1 MKISFQNI
9 QVEEKIAFQN
19 VISQRKQVHYKKM
32 DGAFQKF
39 ISIVVASGYHLK
51 GPYFY
56 SLNNAPIDEIV
67 DIEMFIPIFEN
78 CFDTKNLATFNYHT
92 YFEVGPVLKN
102 SVTESFE
109 KNTEQVYA
117 ELLAT
122 LEINDLEINTP
133 FFHILPR
140 DKAKYT
146 YIYLGYTSNSLFLK
160 DTEGERE

>member
-1 MKISFQNI
+1 M
-9 QVEEKIAFQN
+9 
-19 VISQRKQVHYKKM
+19 
-32 DGAFQKF
+32 
-39 ISIVVASGYHLK
+39 
-51 GPYFY
+51 
-56 SLNNAPIDEIV
+56 
-67 DIEMFIPIFEN
+67 
-78 CFDTKNLATFNYHT
+78 ATFNYHT

-109 KNTEQVYA
+109 KHTEQVYA

-140 DKAKYT
+140 DKAKYA
-146 YIYLGYTSNSLFLK
+146 YIYLGYTTNRLFLK

>member
-1 MKISFQNI
+1 
-9 QVEEKIAFQN
+9 
-19 VISQRKQVHYKKM
+19 
-32 DGAFQKF
+32 
-39 ISIVVASGYHLK
+39 
-51 GPYFY
+51 
-56 SLNNAPIDEIV
+56 
-67 DIEMFIPIFEN
+67 MFIPIFEN

-102 SVTESFE
+102 SVTE
-109 KNTEQVYA
+109 QVYA

-140 DKAKYT
+140 DKAKYA
-146 YIYLGYTSNSLFLK
+146 YIYLGYTTNRLFLK